1 MQIVSE
7 DCDFEGKGVDLGPVV
22 NQLGGIFINFISR
35 FSLLRDLHIVI
46 WWAIWR
52 TVFLIEKMK
61 SITWDLKVLIEFL
74 LNGMAG
80 G

>member
-22 NQLGGIFINFISR
+22 NQLGGIFINFVSR

-46 WWAIWR
+46 
-52 TVFLIEKMK
+52 
-61 SITWDLKVLIEFL
+61 
-74 LNGMAG
+74 
-80 G
+80 